1 MKHYGDITQLHG
13 DKLEPVDLIVGGSPC
28 FPAGTLVLTEK
39 GYLPIEDIQEGMLVL
54 THLGRWRKVTA
65 TGHKT
70 GETVILR
77 GNHYGLEC
85 TPNHPIYSA
94 NEKHVYPTING
105 KRGHLRKLLDKVWV
119 PAENMNKRL
128 WAVPNR
134 ADSLPITE
142 PKYSDKKYVSSQN
155 LMPEYTA
162 DFFYFVGR
170 WLGDGWVRNGQRSG
184 RPEGQTGGVIY
195 ICDSH
200 DKVDELMSTVAKIS
214 EKYGVEKC
222 KTSTKCRFTSLVLC
236 NWLVE
241 NFGKGA
247 ANKTMPGWVF
257 GLPEEFR
264 LALLQGLIDSD
275 GYKLQGRDNSYRIV
289 TVSKQLAESIRLLA
303 EISGYSTTIHITKVE
318 PTKEIEGRTVNQ
330 KDWYSVVMEKGK
342 IRKHLKDDLH
352 GWYRVRSVTP
362 TNEVKTVYN
371 LTVEEDNSYIA
382 DGIVVHNCQ
391 DLSVAGQRKGLAGER
406 SGLFMDMIRV
416 IKEMRNATNG
426 LYPTYALWENVV
438 GSYSSND
445 GRDFAA
451 VLTEFARV
459 VEPDAPDVSV
469 PEEGWPKSGVLLG
482 TNWSLSWRTHDAQF
496 WGKTIRDSRTGDV
509 LEMGTPQRRRRIAL
523 VADFRGQSAHEI
535 LFERKSM
542 SRDSGPGG
550 KERKDSAGTTEE
562 SAGDTGGDLTS
573 PENEKPQTV
582 TYGVTTKGNGDAFI
596 AKERHSTL
604 STGGGMPGQSY
615 PCVMISETV
624 GCDLFHG
631 RITGETASTLTA
643 NTDASGNHMGPTV
656 MVDSLTAI
664 GYPEAS
670 PGVVKT
676 LDASYYKGP
685 GSRSA
690 DERTIV
696 YSELNKTAFSVY
708 ENQKGNVSLE
718 EHSQPLTTGGGKP
731 GQGYPCVLE
740 DREETPKCLNPWD
753 IQLKRIAPMDGVAD
767 TLNAA
772 EKRYGGGESLVFI
785 ENDKAES
792 EKVVCLNDQGGQVMS
807 VTENVTGAIRTEEHG
822 HQPIVMNPRPM
833 SMVCAENIV
842 PTLGAD
848 DYKEPQIVLDCKEQ
862 PETKGNNQESVY
874 VIQGNAIDRAETAG
888 CNGKGWSE
896 DVCYTLNTIDR
907 PAVFDSQ
914 VYHGC
919 KEFEDGVSQTV
930 NAQYGTG
937 GNNMPLVVAIGN
949 GQAQTT
955 GEYDKC
961 PTLRTMHDQQ
971 AIMDLRKSHEPLSG
985 DDDSENIGSLCA
997 DDYKGINSQYVEAGK
1012 CQITNSMVRRLTPM
1026 ECERLQGY
1034 PDGWTDIPGA
1044 SDAKRYKALGNSI
1057 CLPFWAW
1064 LADRFV
1070 ETGNVKT
1077 VGSLFDGIAG
1087 FPLVFKRAGA
1097 ETRWTSEID
1106 PFPESVCKYH
1116 FGDED
1121 TGEEGDLEKYL
1132 NRGQD
1137 KEC

>member
-39 GYLPIEDIQEGMLVL
+39 GYLPIEDVLDGMMVL

-119 PAENMNKRL
+119 PAESMNKRL
-128 WAVPNR
+128 CAVPNR
-134 ADSLPITE
+134 VDSLPIAE

-200 DKVDELMSTVAKIS
+200 DKVDELMRTVAKIS

-222 KTSTKCRFTSLVLC
+222 KTTTKCRFTSLVLC

-257 GLPEEFR
+257 GLPEEYR

-275 GYKLQGRDNSYRIV
+275 GYKLKGLDDSYRIV

-303 EISGYSTTIHITKVE
+303 EISGYSTTVHFTKVQ

-391 DLSVAGQRKGLAGER
+391 DLSVAGKRKGLAGER

-482 TNWSLSWRTHDAQF
+482 TNWSVSWRTHDAQF

-523 VADFRGQSAHEI
+523 IADFRGQSAYKI
-535 LFERKSM
+535 LFERKGM
-542 SRDSGPGG
+542 SRDSGPSG

-562 SAGDTGGDLTS
+562 SAGDTGRVSILNPNDSQGNHVADAQAGIYPTLRGCGGAGYQQGYLLNDTGDTDKPIAFQGQAGAATS
-573 PENEKPQTV
+573 LKIGEDVSCTLIASKEAMVCENKR
-582 TYGVTTKGNGDAFI
+582 GNGINEDVTF
-596 AKERHSTL
+596 TL
-604 STGGGMPGQSY
+604 
-615 PCVMISETV
+615 
-624 GCDLFHG
+624 
-631 RITGETASTLTA
+631 
-643 NTDASGNHMGPTV
+643 NT
-656 MVDSLTAI
+656 
-664 GYPEAS
+664 
-670 PGVVKT
+670 
-676 LDASYYKGP
+676 
-685 GSRSA
+685 
-690 DERTIV
+690 
-696 YSELNKTAFSVY
+696 
-708 ENQKGNVSLE
+708 
-718 EHSQPLTTGGGKP
+718 TTGGGKP

-740 DREETPKCLNPWD
+740 DRDETPKCLNPWD

-785 ENDKAES
+785 ENDKVES

-807 VTENVTGAIRTEEHG
+807 VTENVTGAIRAEEHG

-862 PETKGNNQESVY
+862 PETKDNNQESVY

-914 VYHGC
+914 VHRGC

-930 NAQYGTG
+930 TAQYGTG
-937 GNNMPLVVAIGN
+937 GNNMPLVVTIGN
-949 GQAQTT
+949 GQVQTT

-961 PTLRTMHDQQ
+961 PTLSTMHDQQ
-971 AIMDLRKSHEPLSG
+971 AIMDLRKV
-985 DDDSENIGSLCA
+985 DDAEDDEAYGLDRASFNQGKNALFDFSVEKEKASSLVA
-997 DDYKGINSQYVEAGK
+997 KGPSAVYKTA
-1012 CQITNSMVRRLTPM
+1012 VRRLTPM

-1034 PDGWTDIPGA
+1034 PDNWSNVPGA

-1070 ETGNVKT
+1070 EMGNVKT
-1077 VGSLFDGIAG
+1077 IGSLFDGIAG

-1132 NRGQD
+1132 NRGQG